1 MKNAGDGIGV
11 NRGAWSFSGDVASM
25 FDEHVSKSVP
35 GYALGHDLILDLS
48 DHFIQSDSTVYEIGC
63 STGTLLLKL
72 AIHNSAKKNVNY
84 IGLDIESN
92 MIDVANDKLASIEDQ
107 LSGNASFLV
116 EDVLNFEMEK
126 SDLIVCYYTLQF
138 ISPSVRQI
146 VLDKLYD
153 RLNWGGALVLF
164 EKVRGA
170 DARFQDILS
179 GMYNDYKLSMGYGPE
194 EIFSKSMSLRG
205 VLEPFS
211 VAGNVDLLKR
221 AGFEDIESIFKY
233 ICFQGFVAIK

>member
-11 NRGAWSFSGDVASM
+11 NRGAWTFSGDVATM

-35 GYALGHDLILDLS
+35 GYTLGHDLILDFS
-48 DHFIQSDSTVYEIGC
+48 DHFIQSNSTVYEIGC

-72 AIHNSAKKNVNY
+72 ALHNNAKKNVRY
-84 IGLDIESN
+84 IGLDIEPN
-92 MIDVANDKLASIEDQ
+92 MIEIANDKLANIADNI
-107 LSGNASFLV
+107 SGQASFIV
-116 EDVLNFEMEK
+116 EDILNLEMEK
-126 SDLIVCYYTLQF
+126 ADLIVCYYTLQF
-138 ISPSVRQI
+138 ISPSVRQM
-146 VLDKLYD
+146 VFNKLYEN
-153 RLNWGGALVLF
+153 LNWGGALVLF

-179 GMYNDYKLSMGYGPE
+179 GMYNDYKLSMGYGPD

-211 VAGNVDLLKR
+211 VAGNIDLLKR
-221 AGFEDIESIFKY
+221 AGFEDIDTIFKY